1 MLRSCCEVIKM
12 ALLDDVKGALRIS
25 GTAFDTEITGLINSA
40 KSDLGIAGVI
50 VPSALDDICTTA
62 IIAYC
67 KFMFGNIDPGDADR
81 WKRIYDEN
89 KAQLV
94 TATGYTNWGDV

>member
-1 MLRSCCEVIKM
+1 M
-12 ALLDDVKGALRIS
+12 AILDDVKNALRVS
-25 GTAFDTEITGLINSA
+25 DDGFNGEITRLINAA
-40 KSDLGIAGVI
+40 KSDLGIAGVL
-50 VPSALDDICTTA
+50 VPSTLDDIVTTA

-67 KFMFGNIDPGDADR
+67 KFTFGNMDPIDADR

-94 TATGYTNWGDV
+94 TATGYTNWGDA